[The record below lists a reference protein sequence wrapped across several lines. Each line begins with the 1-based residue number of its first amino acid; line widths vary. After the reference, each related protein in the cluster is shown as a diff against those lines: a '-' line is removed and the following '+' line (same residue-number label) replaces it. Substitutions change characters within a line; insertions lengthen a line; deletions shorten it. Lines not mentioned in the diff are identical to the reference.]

1 MKLIM
6 MMGVPGSGKS
16 TFANRWQN
24 IDTVIVS
31 RDEIRFGLL
40 QEGDEYFAKE
50 GQVFQEFVSQIVN
63 GLDRGY
69 EVIAD
74 ATHINAASR
83 AKLIKA
89 VKNRLPSKELQIEVI
104 WVNVGLNKALEQ
116 NELRKGSKFYIPRQV
131 IRRMFEQ
138 MEPVDLEH
146 EEIDRVMV
154 VSVDD
159 KEQ

>member
-16 TFANRWQN
+16 TFANRWQDIN
-24 IDTVIVS
+24 TVVVS
-31 RDEIRFGLL
+31 RDAIRFAML

-50 GQVFQEFVSQIVN
+50 GQVFQEFVRQIVN
-63 GLDRGY
+63 GLDKGY

-89 VKNRLPSKELQIEVI
+89 VKNRVPSKELQIEVI

-159 KEQ
+159 KE

>member
-16 TFANRWQN
+16 TFANRWQDIN
-24 IDTVIVS
+24 TVVVS
-31 RDEIRFGLL
+31 RDAIRFGLL

-50 GQVFQEFVSQIVN
+50 GQEFVRQIVN
-63 GLDRGY
+63 GLDKEY

-89 VKNRLPSKELQIEVI
+89 VKNRLPFDELQIEVI

-116 NELRKGSKFYIPRQV
+116 NELRKGSQSYVPRQV

>member
-16 TFANRWQN
+16 TFANRWQDIN
-24 IDTVIVS
+24 TVVVS
-31 RDEIRFGLL
+31 RDAIRFDML
-40 QEGDEYFAKE
+40 QEGDDYFAKE
-50 GQVFQEFVSQIVN
+50 GLVFQEFVRQIVN
-63 GLDRGY
+63 GLDKGY

-89 VKNRLPSKELQIEVI
+89 IKQKLPFDEIEIEVI

-116 NELRKGSKFYIPRQV
+116 NELRKGTQSYVPRSV

-138 MEPVDLEH
+138 TEFVDLEQ
-146 EEIDRVMV
+146 EGIDRVMV

-159 KEQ
+159 KEW

>member
-24 IDTVIVS
+24 IDTVVVS

-40 QEGDEYFAKE
+40 QEGE

-116 NELRKGSKFYIPRQV
+116 NELRKGSKFYIPRSV

-138 MEPVDLEH
+138 MEFVDLEH
-146 EEIDRVMV
+146 EDIDRVMV

-159 KEQ
+159 KK

>member
-16 TFANRWQN
+16 TFANRWQDIN
-24 IDTVIVS
+24 TVVVS
-31 RDEIRFGLL
+31 RDAIRFAML
-40 QEGDEYFAKE
+40 QEGDDYFAKE
-50 GQVFQEFVSQIVN
+50 GQVFQEFVHQIAN
-63 GLDRGY
+63 GLNKGY

-74 ATHINAASR
+74 ATHLNAASR
-83 AKLIKA
+83 AKLIKV
-89 VKNRLPSKELQIEVI
+89 VKSRVPSDQLEIEVI
-104 WVNVGLNKALEQ
+104 WINVGLNKALEQ
-116 NELRKGSKFYIPRQV
+116 NELRKDSQSYVPRQV

-154 VSVDD
+154 VSIDD
-159 KEQ
+159 KD

>member
-16 TFANRWQN
+16 TFANRWQDIN
-24 IDTVIVS
+24 TVVVS
-31 RDEIRFGLL
+31 RDAIRFAML

-50 GQVFQEFVSQIVN
+50 GQVFQEFVRQIVN
-63 GLDRGY
+63 GLDKGY

-89 VKNRLPSKELQIEVI
+89 VKNRIPSDGLEIEVI

-116 NELRKGSKFYIPRQV
+116 NELRKGSQSYVPRSV

-138 MEPVDLEH
+138 TEFVNLEQ
-146 EEIDRVMV
+146 EGIDRVMV
-154 VSVDD
+154 VSIDD
-159 KEQ
+159 KD

>member
-16 TFANRWQN
+16 TFANRWQDIN
-24 IDTVIVS
+24 TVVVS
-31 RDEIRFGLL
+31 RDAIRFDML

-50 GQVFQEFVSQIVN
+50 GQVFQEFVRQIVN
-63 GLDRGY
+63 GLDKEY

-89 VKNRLPSKELQIEVI
+89 VKNRVPSDELQIEVI

-116 NELRKGSKFYIPRQV
+116 NELRKDSKSYIPRQV

-138 MEPVDLEH
+138 LEPVDLEH
-146 EEIDRVMV
+146 EDIDRVMV

>member
-16 TFANRWQN
+16 TFAHRWQDIN
-24 IDTVIVS
+24 TVVVS
-31 RDEIRFGLL
+31 RDAIRFGLL

-50 GQVFQEFVSQIVN
+50 GQVFQEFVRQIAN
-63 GLDRGY
+63 GLDKEY

-89 VKNRLPSKELQIEVI
+89 VKNRVPSDELQIEVI

>member
-1 MKLIM
+1 MMKLIM

-16 TFANRWQN
+16 TFANRWQDIN
-24 IDTVIVS
+24 TVVVS
-31 RDEIRFGLL
+31 RDAIRFGLL

-50 GQVFQEFVSQIVN
+50 GQVFQEFVRQIVT

-89 VKNRLPSKELQIEVI
+89 VKNRVPSDELKIEVI

-116 NELRKGSKFYIPRQV
+116 NELRKGSQSYVPDSV

-138 MEPVDLEH
+138 IELVDLEH
-146 EEIDRVMV
+146 ENIDRVMV
-154 VSVDD
+154 VSIDD
-159 KEQ
+159 KD

>member
-16 TFANRWQN
+16 TFANRWQDIN
-24 IDTVIVS
+24 TVVVS
-31 RDEIRFGLL
+31 RDAIRFGLL

-50 GQVFQEFVSQIVN
+50 GQVFQEFVRQIAN
-63 GLDRGY
+63 GLDKEY

-89 VKNRLPSKELQIEVI
+89 VKNRVPSDELQIEVI

-146 EEIDRVMV
+146 EDIDRVMV